1 MLSKDSIGK
10 HRTEPAGG
18 GPSAEE
24 ARLDEAIKRAD
35 RLLVTSLKLDERRRS
50 RRRIVLIS
58 LGVLSLGGLVMLT
71 TFCIVFLG
79 LGADR
84 RAAEPSN
91 REEAAHVAAQ
101 TGNRLQKEQRVEP
114 VSLALNN
121 GDDAARVAAEGWSL
135 WQKQQFD
142 AAADKFEEAV
152 KLDPRNAGAWN
163 GLGWSS
169 FNGGNY
175 EPAEKAFRKAVSLE
189 PKHPAA
195 LNGLGQLALLQRKY
209 DRAEEYLL
217 KAAPQASAAWYGLAK
232 LYLLTGKY
240 DKAAKWAQK
249 IIRSGEADPA
259 ITQWLE
265 AAKKKILPADLRRS
279 IEPNPNATQVVRGW
293 QLANQ
298 GRHEEA
304 KAVFEAA
311 LAKDPKDAAALNGMG
326 WCLLGSG
333 KTDEA
338 KPYFERALAA
348 DPLAAGA
355 MNGLARV
362 LSAEGDVE
370 GAIKIWQKMVEK
382 IPGPHAGTSGLA
394 DAYLQKG
401 DDRKALPLLEQL
413 AKAHPD
419 DEQIKKKLDRAR
431 AGNSK

>member
-1 MLSKDSIGK
+1 MLSKDPIGK
-10 HRTEPAGG
+10 HRPVQGG
-18 GPSAEE
+18 DGPSEE
-24 ARLDEAIKRAD
+24 ESRLDDAIKRAD

-50 RRRIVLIS
+50 RRRIVLFS

-79 LGADR
+79 MGVER
-84 RAAEPSN
+84 RAATPKDLAEVT
-91 REEAAHVAAQ
+91 HVATP
-101 TGNRLQKEQRVEP
+101 TGKVSQNEQRVEP

-121 GDDAARVAAEGWSL
+121 GDEAARVAAEGWSL

-142 AAADKFEEAV
+142 AAAGKFEQAV
-152 KLDPRNAGAWN
+152 KLDPKNTGAWN
-163 GLGWSS
+163 GLGWSC
-169 FNGGNY
+169 FNAGNY
-175 EPAEKAFRKAVSLE
+175 EPAEQAFRKAVSLE

-195 LNGLGQLALLQRKY
+195 LNGLGQLALAQRKY
-209 DRAEEYLL
+209 GRAEEYLL
-217 KAAPQASAAWYGLAK
+217 KAAPQAPAAWYGLAK

-259 ITQWLE
+259 VTQWLE
-265 AAKKKILPADLRRS
+265 AAKKKTLPADLRRS
-279 IEPNPNATQVVRGW
+279 IEPNPNGTQVARGW

-304 KAVFEAA
+304 KTVFEAA

-348 DPLAAGA
+348 DPQAAGA

-362 LSAEGDVE
+362 LSTEGDVE

-394 DAYLQKG
+394 DAYFQKG
-401 DDRKALPLLEQL
+401 DYRKALPLLEQL
-413 AKAHPD
+413 AKAYPN
-419 DEQIKKKLDRAR
+419 DEQVKQKLARAR
-431 AGNSK
+431 AGDSK